1 MKVLGCI
8 FLLIVLVLMVPVVV
22 HVDSHPELT
31 VTVKY
36 LWFKKGIL
44 PKGEGRAKKKTS
56 DSETG
61 EKTKKIK
68 EKRELSATL
77 QELLTLVQKLLR
89 RTSPAVRRL
98 LRRTSL
104 AKLRMRMIVAGK
116 DAADTAI
123 KFGKVNAQV
132 FTAVAIVDRI
142 VTLKADQI
150 QILPGFGVSQSE
162 SSYSGE
168 MRLSPFALLVAGVQ
182 IAFWGLV
189 AGLPLVLKSRK
200 NKTLKKAGG
209 DADAARKEDQNGKET
224 SFERGA

>member
-1 MKVLGCI
+1 MKVFGCI
-8 FLLIVLVLMVPVVV
+8 LLLISLALMIPVVV

-31 VTVKY
+31 VTAKY

-44 PKGEGRAKKKTS
+44 PKDERRAKKKMP
-56 DSETG
+56 DSKTG
-61 EKTKKIK
+61 GKTKKTK

-89 RTSPAVRRL
+89 HTSPAVRRL

-104 AKLRMRMIVAGK
+104 AKLRMRMVVTGK

-132 FTAVAIVDRI
+132 FTAVAVVDRI
-142 VTLKADQI
+142 ITLKADQI

-162 SSYSGE
+162 TSYSGE
-168 MRLSPFALLVAGVQ
+168 MRLSPFALLAAGAQ
-182 IAFWGLV
+182 IAFWGML

-209 DADAARKEDQNGKET
+209 DADAARKEDQNGKAT
-224 SFERGA
+224 PSERGT